1 MLKVFE
7 GKNYWAIILGGSS
20 GLGFASAK
28 KLAGHGMNICIIH
41 RDLRSDL
48 PEIQKKF
55 NDIISQGVNF
65 ISYNMDAVNSEKRKE
80 IILGL
85 KKEIGEQGSIRLLL
99 HSIAKGNLKPMIDD
113 EIKVLKNEDFKL
125 TIEAMAISLYDW
137 VQELFQNKL
146 FSSDARIISFTSE
159 GSSKAW
165 KNYGA
170 ISAAKAVLE
179 AITRNLALEFAQ
191 FGIRSNCIQAG
202 TTDTKSFRMIP
213 GSEQLEEYSKIRN
226 PFNKLT
232 TPEDIANAVYLLSLD
247 EASWINGTIIQVNG
261 GEHLS

>member
-7 GKNYWAIILGGSS
+7 GKNYWAIILGGSG
-20 GLGFASAK
+20 GLGVASAK
-28 KLAGHGMNICIIH
+28 KLAEHGMNICIIH
-41 RDLRSDL
+41 RDLRSGL

-55 NDIISQGVNF
+55 DEIISQGVNF

-80 IILGL
+80 IIIGI
-85 KKEIGEQGSIRLLL
+85 KKEIGEKGRIRLLL

-113 EIKVLKNEDFKL
+113 EIQVLKNEDFKL

-146 FSSDARIISFTSE
+146 FSIDARILSFTSE

-170 ISAAKAVLE
+170 VSAAKAALE
-179 AITRNLALEFAQ
+179 AITRNLALEFAP
-191 FGIRSNCIQAG
+191 FGIRANCIQAG

-247 EASWINGTIIQVNG
+247 EASWINGTVIQVNG